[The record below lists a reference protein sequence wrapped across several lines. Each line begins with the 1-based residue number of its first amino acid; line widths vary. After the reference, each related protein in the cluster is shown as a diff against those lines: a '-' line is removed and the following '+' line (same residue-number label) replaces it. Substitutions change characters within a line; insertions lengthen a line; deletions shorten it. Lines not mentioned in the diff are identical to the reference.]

1 MDYIQQMRSMRF
13 AMHVVSEKIPTLS
26 AMIEDMKNQP
36 DPDPD
41 LNVLTM
47 SDMEF
52 DMTHRGYDEIHEKI
66 KRFDPEDEYGRVETL
81 SPEEKRG
88 YQ

>member
-1 MDYIQQMRSMRF
+1 MDYIQQMISMRF
-13 AMHVVSEKIPTLS
+13 AMHVVSEKIPTLP
-26 AMIEDMKNQP
+26 AIIEDMKREA
-36 DPDPD
+36 DSDPD
-41 LNVLTM
+41 LKVLTM

-52 DMTHRGYDEIHEKI
+52 EMTHRGYDEIHEKI
-66 KRFDPEDEYGRVETL
+66 KQFDPEDEYGRVETL